1 MREVSIT
8 LTSGVAS
15 MSRTSMAG
23 NPAASCVKLCEGC
36 SSPYTERTI
45 VTETGLAMVCLV
57 CYNARSKLNRQ
68 AGVAQSVEQSFCKLQ
83 AAGSNPAPGSRNQ
96 DRG

>member
-1 MREVSIT
+1 
-8 LTSGVAS
+8 

-45 VTETGLAMVCLV
+45 VTETGLAMVCLA

-68 AGVAQSVEQSFCKLQ
+68 AGVAKSGKHHVVDAAANVAAARNEH
-83 AAGSNPAPGSRNQ
+83 AGSNPAPGSRNQ